1 MNKYEKAATGAV
13 ALMLVAG
20 AAIFLYAPTDYLQG
34 PVQRIFYLH
43 VSSAIA
49 AYGCFA
55 VVLVGGI
62 IYLRAEN
69 PVADRFAR
77 AGAIVGLVFTTV
89 TLVMGMLWAKPIWNT
104 FWTWDAR
111 LTSTLVLWMIYA
123 GYLLV
128 RRLAD
133 PGRQSARLAA
143 VVGIFGF
150 IDVPVVHF
158 SVTWW
163 RTVPPGP
170 IIVHDALPP
179 PMRSRRVFATRALTA
194 RSRWSARSPS
204 CPTSG
209 RICRRAISPGQ
220 CRLIDFRYAP
230 PSSTGSCRS
239 SSCSA
244 TASSTLEWRSGARFS
259 RVEERS
265 PGTCFASR
273 PARGHARCRASSVPS
288 ISASCRPRQSFG
300 LCSIARQ

>member
-1 MNKYEKAATGAV
+1 MNRYERAAAAAV

-34 PVQRIFYLH
+34 VVQRIFYLH

-62 IYLRAEN
+62 IYLRNESL
-69 PVADRFAR
+69 VADRFAR
-77 AGAIVGLVFTTV
+77 AGAIVGVVFTTV

-111 LTSTLVLWMIYA
+111 LTSTLVLWMIYT

-128 RRLAD
+128 RRFAD
-133 PGRQSARLAA
+133 PGRSAARLAA

-163 RTVPPGP
+163 RTQHPGP
-170 IIVHDALPP
+170 IIVNDALPP
-179 PMRSRRVFATRALTA
+179 EMLATFLFTLACTLVLAAVMIGIRYRIETLLDAKQNVFE
-194 RSRWSARSPS
+194 P
-204 CPTSG
+204 
-209 RICRRAISPGQ
+209 
-220 CRLIDFRYAP
+220 AP
-230 PSSTGSCRS
+230 VVAAPR
-239 SSCSA
+239 
-244 TASSTLEWRSGARFS
+244 EP
-259 RVEERS
+259 E
-265 PGTCFASR
+265 
-273 PARGHARCRASSVPS
+273 PAP
-288 ISASCRPRQSFG
+288 
-300 LCSIARQ
+300 